1 MARNYFNGWRE
12 ERGQGWKAELV
23 VFKSSTLC
31 GVGSFQFIFEFS
43 INLDGQ
49 SKDPTNSKSQE
60 SQGFTAF
67 YNVNKSGRTGDTYL
81 HFHRSIIVLWAT
93 AFHSTESQRKMVEFQ
108 SSSMGT
114 HHASQS
120 PTKSQARSPNTKSSR
135 SFFGFSLPIC

>member
-1 MARNYFNGWRE
+1 MVWRE
-12 ERGQGWKAELV
+12 ERGEGGKAELV

-67 YNVNKSGRTGDTYL
+67 YNERLSGWG
-81 HFHRSIIVLWAT
+81 
-93 AFHSTESQRKMVEFQ
+93 
-108 SSSMGT
+108 
-114 HHASQS
+114 
-120 PTKSQARSPNTKSSR
+120 
-135 SFFGFSLPIC
+135 